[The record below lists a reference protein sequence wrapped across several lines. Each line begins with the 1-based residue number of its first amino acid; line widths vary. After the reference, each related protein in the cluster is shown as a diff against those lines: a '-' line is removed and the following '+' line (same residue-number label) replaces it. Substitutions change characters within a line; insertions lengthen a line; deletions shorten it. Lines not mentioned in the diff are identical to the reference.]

1 MKRYISTAFFLACYS
16 TGFAQN
22 EVKPDGDKLLA
33 FFAGIILLTIL
44 FFVFRKKDNK
54 RGRPILPRRRL
65 EITLEKDRVYFPDY
79 LELAV
84 TNKGNV
90 DIDLDKPLL
99 VLDNFWLKRKF
110 RLKGMQNRNFYPLFL
125 EKGKTHRLTI
135 DLNGFYRH
143 DKKLKRYPKA
153 TVRLFDVKGRRL
165 GSKTVYLRKSLVKF

>member
-1 MKRYISTAFFLACYS
+1 MKRYLFTALFIAFYS

-33 FFAGIILLTIL
+33 FIVVIAAFTIL
-44 FFVFRKKDNK
+44 YFVFGKKGSI
-54 RGRPILPRRRL
+54 RGRPILARRKVD
-65 EITLEKDRVYFPDY
+65 ITLEKDRVYFPDY
-79 LELAV
+79 IRMKV

-110 RLKGMQNRNFYPLFL
+110 RLKGMQNRTFYPLYL
-125 EKGKTHRLTI
+125 EKGKTHHLTI
-135 DLNGFYRH
+135 DLNGFYLH

-165 GSKTVYLRKSLVKF
+165 GSKAVYLRKTLVKF